1 MQSLLIGLAIQDLL
15 KRGDIPKLGRYV
27 IWSVLFFACIDFIAK
42 AIIEVIWTSTGNK
55 LIANWHYILLGNKM
69 AKESSDRITND
80 LFANEIRLGRPKSNP
95 YSRQVQLKINKQ
107 KQTQR
112 DKQNGLKRIELK
124 VDSELFDALNELSKK
139 QKISRSELINQ
150 LLQAQINEFIN

>member
-1 MQSLLIGLAIQDLL
+1 
-15 KRGDIPKLGRYV
+15 
-27 IWSVLFFACIDFIAK
+27 
-42 AIIEVIWTSTGNK
+42 
-55 LIANWHYILLGNKM
+55 M
-69 AKESSDRITND
+69 AKESSDRITHD

-124 VDSELFDALNELSKK
+124 VDSELFESLNELSKK

-150 LLQAQINEFIN
+150 LLQTQVNELIN